1 MEFRPQF
8 HVISETIQV
17 SPDNDALILSKAFH
31 LRVAIVADGEDVR
44 RQFADFPLPVHFN
57 LLGRVN
63 GQNLVGIDGHQNRT
77 GVSLLP
83 KKSNQQLSMI
93 PSHQNESMK

>member
-83 KKSNQQLSMI
+83 KNQI
-93 PSHQNESMK
+93 NN